1 MSLMNLSFLIYKMGT
16 VIPITVPSFHLLHR
30 IGFPGLA
37 KACLPQRAL
46 LEAHL

>member
-16 VIPITVPSFHLLHR
+16 VIPIITPSSHLLHR

-37 KACLPQRAL
+37 KGLPPSACSS
-46 LEAHL
+46 